1 MFALKKI
8 IIKKTI
14 TESLQVTDK
23 VNLLQSHRQ
32 LRKNTLRRS
41 CSAQTTCFLHCN
53 TFKVSKCANDQ
64 QVTVIQSCSSFKH
77 GNHPA
82 ALQTKHVWFTVSKS
96 TKCSRKKGDC
106 VIRKTQLRKHSLVFL
121 LCNKTQRWEEEFL
134 RFRVDTSSSFSRAHN
149 KSVLT
154 GQDMLR
160 FLYPNICFNRL
171 QP

>member
-82 ALQTKHVWFTVSKS
+82 ALQTKHVWFTKPALVYGQQKY
-96 TKCSRKKGDC
+96 KVLEEKRSRC
-106 VIRKTQLRKHSLVFL
+106 HQENATEKTQSCVPAVQQNAAVGRGIPEV
-121 LCNKTQRWEEEFL
+121 Q
-134 RFRVDTSSSFSRAHN
+134 SRHEQ
-149 KSVLT
+149 L
-154 GQDMLR
+154 
-160 FLYPNICFNRL
+160 I
-171 QP
+171 

>member
-1 MFALKKI
+1 MFSLKKK
-8 IIKKTI
+8 IKKTI
-14 TESLQVTDK
+14 TDSLQVTDK
-23 VNLLQSHRQ
+23 VNLLQSHRL
-32 LRKNTLRRS
+32 LRKNTLRS
-41 CSAQTTCFLHCN
+41 CSAQTACFLHCN
-53 TFKVSKCANDQ
+53 TFKVSECANDQ

-82 ALQTKHVWFTVSKS
+82 ALQIKQSLLQFTVSKS
-96 TKCSRKKGDC
+96 TKCSRKKGDG
-106 VIRKTQLRKHSLVFL
+106 VIRKTQLRKQSCVPAV
-121 LCNKTQRWEEEFL
+121 QQWEEEFL